1 MLLVAAEAEFVE
13 EKLVRGV
20 ESRLGAAGRK
30 RPRREFAP
38 PQVELRL
45 VAVDVEAGRLG
56 LGDEQRGARQRDLVG
71 PAGDGDAEA
80 LEQIREG
87 IAHCGAHAI
96 ATPSTRQSLT
106 KSRATSAATPTI
118 GVCGESST

>member
-1 MLLVAAEAEFVE
+1 MLLVPAEAELVE
-13 EKLVRGV
+13 EQLVRGV
-20 ESRLGAAGRK
+20 ESRLGATGRK
-30 RPRREFAP
+30 HPCCELAP
-38 PQVELRL
+38 PLVELRL
-45 VAVDVEAGRLG
+45 VAVDVEAGRFG
-56 LGDEQRGARQRDLVG
+56 LGDEQGGARQRHVVG

-80 LEQIREG
+80 FEQRGEG